1 MKILKFYDITII
13 ENKERGLK
21 MDEVY
26 LAWSIDV
33 NNKMALWGVYAFEE
47 DAWDLLNSLEL
58 EERFLTCGVKRFVI
72 R

>member
-1 MKILKFYDITII
+1 
-13 ENKERGLK
+13 

-26 LAWSIDV
+26 LAWSIDI
-33 NNKMALWGVYAFEE
+33 NNKITLWGVYAFEE

-58 EERFLTCGVKRFVI
+58 RKGFLTYGVKRFVI